1 MTSVDERRS
10 VEGLYGSRPGLA
22 EDRRAAGEVTA
33 RVQTRSR
40 NQWRANYRLRVSI
53 TDAVMIVLAVILAH
67 VIRFGESPDP
77 ESSSLQGSAMS
88 IGVSYVTVSLC
99 LVAGWMA
106 FLAIYGARSIQVVGT
121 GVEEYRRIIS
131 ATMRMFGVVAIF
143 ALLFRV
149 DFARGYLAIAL
160 PFGLLGLIVG
170 RVYWRAWARR
180 RKASGT
186 FTTSVLVIGSH
197 RAATAMAASF
207 ERDNASGCQ
216 VVGAC
221 VPGYAGMGSLDVNGH
236 AIPIMGDEHD
246 VIQAMTSTGADIVA
260 VTATEH
266 MGAEG
271 MKRLLWELDPYGV
284 DLVVAP
290 GVADIAGPRLT
301 LQPVADLPL
310 LHVEKPRYQGA
321 TRFVKTTFDMCFAAL
336 ALLAIS
342 PVLLA
347 VALAVKIDTR
357 GPIFYRSERMGLD
370 GNPFQMIKFRTMIV
384 DADKHVA
391 ALLSQNES
399 EGGVLFKMRED
410 PRVTRVG
417 RVLRRFS
424 LDELPQFVNVLRR
437 EMSVVGPRPPLRRE
451 VETYDGNVRRR
462 LLVRPGV
469 TGLWQVSGRSDL
481 TWEESV
487 RLDLSYVENWSMT
500 QDMLIIAKTLRAV
513 VGSEGAY

>member
-1 MTSVDERRS
+1 MHWLVGYRR
-10 VEGLYGSRPGLA
+10 
-22 EDRRAAGEVTA
+22 
-33 RVQTRSR
+33 RVV
-40 NQWRANYRLRVSI
+40 A
-53 TDAVMIVLAVILAH
+53 TDTVVIVLAVFLAH
-67 VIRFGESPDP
+67 LIRFGEN
-77 ESSSLQGSAMS
+77 SSLEGST
-88 IGVSYVTVSLC
+88 IGISYVTVSVC
-99 LVAGWMA
+99 LVVGWTA
-106 FLAIYGARSIQVVGT
+106 FLAIFGARSAQVMGT
-121 GVEEYRRIIS
+121 GAEEYRRILS
-131 ATMRMFGVVAIF
+131 ATMRMFGVVAIL
-143 ALLFRV
+143 ALLLRV

-160 PFGLLGLIVG
+160 PFGLVGLLVE
-170 RVYWRAWARR
+170 RHLWRGWARR
-180 RKASGT
+180 RKASGQ
-186 FTTSVLVIGSH
+186 FMTSVLVVGSH
-197 RAATAMAASF
+197 RAATSMAASF
-207 ERDNASGCQ
+207 ERDSSSGCR

-221 VPGYAGMGSLDVNGH
+221 VPGYAGIGELNVDGH
-236 AIPIMGDEHD
+236 RVPIMGDEHA
-246 VIQAMTSTGADIVA
+246 VVSAMNSTGADIVA

-271 MKRLLWELDPYGV
+271 MKRLLWELDPFGV

-310 LHVEKPRYQGA
+310 LHVQKPRYQGA
-321 TRFVKTTFDMCFAAL
+321 TRFTKTAFDMCFSLL
-336 ALLAIS
+336 ALIVVS
-342 PVLLA
+342 PVLFA
-347 VALAVKIDTR
+347 IALAVKVDTR

-370 GNPFQMIKFRTMIV
+370 GNPFQMIKFRTMVV
-384 DADKHVA
+384 DADKNLA
-391 ALLSQNES
+391 NLLAQNES
-399 EGGVLFKMRED
+399 DGGVLFKMKHD

-417 RVLRRFS
+417 RVLRRYS

-500 QDMLIIAKTLRAV
+500 QDMLIIVKTVRAV
-513 VGSEGAY
+513 FGSEGAY